1 MEKKNVLRI
10 FLLAIAVVA
19 AGSAFG
25 IGLSKIGAARRLTG
39 VRLPSAVAQS
49 GATDNRTLKE
59 KAKKDGRFTE
69 LARPERTKVY
79 NDLSELSAGSSDV
92 IIGIPKENVT
102 GLTPDE
108 KSISIDYKV
117 QVEFVYKGKLRQGAT
132 ITVSLPGGR
141 ILFPDGSMAE
151 VKTPW
156 FKKMQ
161 EGKAYALFLQHR
173 SVGSNFVT
181 VGEAQGIFEIPTTR
195 EDRAVKTHVGL
206 MNDPMWK
213 YQGMEVRNFIPELKR
228 ATGFAESKDKTTLK
242 K

>member
-1 MEKKNVLRI
+1 MEKKNALRI

-39 VRLPSAVAQS
+39 VRLPAAVSQS
-49 GATDNRTLKE
+49 EATDKRTVKE
-59 KAKKDGRFTE
+59 KAKKEGRFTE
-69 LARPERTKVY
+69 VVRPDRTKVY

-117 QVEFVYKGKLRQGAT
+117 QVEFVYKGKLKVGTT

-141 ILFPDGSMAE
+141 IMFPDGSMAE

-161 EGKAYALFLQHR
+161 EGKAYALFLR
-173 SVGSNFVT
+173 RRDIGNNFGT
-181 VGEAQGIFEIPTTR
+181 VGQAQGIFEIPTTR
-195 EDRAVKTHVGL
+195 EDRAVKSHVGL

-228 ATGFAESKDKTTLK
+228 ATGFVASKDKTAPK